1 MLPQNYEYKNI
12 KALKQ
17 QNGRMII
24 KPAQIRIF
32 TVGLTWGYFNGCSV
46 ESEENKRTTNNKQY
60 RVFDMKNNKIKLF

>member
-1 MLPQNYEYKNI
+1 
-12 KALKQ
+12 
-17 QNGRMII
+17 MII